1 MSELRDARLKRA
13 LDEAPDASLQPLAR
27 TRDAIRAAAH
37 GAVQP
42 AWKRRW
48 SGGGGPRP
56 WHAAFATVLLAGL
69 ITLMWQGEELPGAR
83 QPAADPPIPAVKAPA
98 PEPAKPQAPP
108 PTQAPVQEEK
118 PAVKDGPVAPAPAA
132 MARKAPAPPA
142 PATPLPEAPPA
153 AAPATAAP
161 RVETAPLAKAQPE
174 PQLESRAEQAR
185 QREAPAAGVGQP
197 MAPAPAAPPPPVMA
211 EAPAAAPQ
219 AAPRAQADT
228 SSSLRAAA
236 PAPAAR
242 RPAAAQTAAWDDWSQ
257 VRIRGAQHTL
267 LVERAQAGRL
277 AALIARMVRSEGLVA
292 AARGPATL
300 SLELLQGEQPIGTL
314 ETDGAQWRWRPEQ
327 AAGPTARDF
336 NADAALAAALR
347 QEAERLL
354 RR

>member
-13 LDEAPDASLQPLAR
+13 LDEAPDASLQPLPR

-37 GAVQP
+37 GAVLP
-42 AWKRRW
+42 GWKRW
-48 SGGGGPRP
+48 WAGAGGPRP

-69 ITLMWQGEELPGAR
+69 ITLMWQGEEVPGAK
-83 QPAADPPIPAVKAPA
+83 QPAADPPIPAAKAPA
-98 PEPAKPQAPP
+98 PALAPEPVRPQAPP
-108 PTQAPVQEEK
+108 TSPAPVQEK
-118 PAVKDGPVAPAPAA
+118 KSATKDETVAQAPADLARKVPAA
-132 MARKAPAPPA
+132 PA
-142 PATPLPEAPPA
+142 PATPLPEAPPPA
-153 AAPATAAP
+153 AAPAP
-161 RVETAPLAKAQPE
+161 VPTAPLAKTQPE
-174 PQLESRAEQAR
+174 PQLESRSEPAR
-185 QREAPAAGVGQP
+185 QREAPAAGVAQP
-197 MAPAPAAPPPPVMA
+197 IAPAPAAPPPVMA

-228 SSSLRAAA
+228 SSLRAAA
-236 PAPAAR
+236 PAAAAR

-257 VRIRGAQHTL
+257 VRIRGAQRTL
-267 LVERAQAGRL
+267 LVERAQAARL
-277 AALIARMVRSEGLVA
+277 AELIARMVRSEGLVA
-292 AARGPATL
+292 AARGPAIL

>member
-13 LDEAPDASLQPLAR
+13 LDQAPDASLQPLPR

-42 AWKRRW
+42 VWKRWW
-48 SGGGGPRP
+48 SGMGGPRP

-69 ITLMWQGEELPGAR
+69 ITLMWQGEEVPGVK
-83 QPAADPPIPAVKAPA
+83 QPAADPPIPVAKAPA
-98 PEPAKPQAPP
+98 PALEPAKPQAPP
-108 PTQAPVQEEK
+108 PSPAPVQEKKSAMKDEAVAQAPPPLARK
-118 PAVKDGPVAPAPAA
+118 APSPPAPAAPLPEAPPPAAAPAPVQTAPLAKTQPEPQLEARSEQARQREPPAAGVAQPVAPAPAA
-132 MARKAPAPPA
+132 
-142 PATPLPEAPPA
+142 
-153 AAPATAAP
+153 
-161 RVETAPLAKAQPE
+161 
-174 PQLESRAEQAR
+174 
-185 QREAPAAGVGQP
+185 
-197 MAPAPAAPPPPVMA
+197 PPPVMA

-228 SSSLRAAA
+228 SSLRAAA
-236 PAPAAR
+236 PAAAAR

-257 VRIRGAQHTL
+257 VRIRGAQRTL

-277 AALIARMVRSEGLVA
+277 AELIARMVRSEGLVA

-314 ETDGAQWRWRPEQ
+314 ETDGTQWRWRSEQ